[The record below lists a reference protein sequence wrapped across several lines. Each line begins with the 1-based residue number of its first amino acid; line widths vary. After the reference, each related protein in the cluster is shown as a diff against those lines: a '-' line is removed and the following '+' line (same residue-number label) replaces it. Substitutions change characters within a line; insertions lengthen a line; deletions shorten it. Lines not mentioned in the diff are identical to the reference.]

1 MMMRVTWPWRVST
14 RRPGHVEWKGR
25 VQHTH
30 NDEGE
35 KRGKNNN
42 EAPRLM
48 PLPLPP
54 PACRQQRP
62 SYTTCNVTNPSTPSF
77 LVFMVLMLYRGLD
90 LCNPITP
97 TCPLQRVVSPH
108 HPRRGYWTRRGWRR
122 WGGAARLAPMSG
134 ISTWCRTAA
143 GTTR

>member
-1 MMMRVTWPWRVST
+1 MQNPPAAGVLSSTNVPFHRNSPFHLMNTNRIGERICSIIFFSLSLDVVYIWEKGGRGMMMMRVTWPWRVST

-77 LVFMVLMLYRGLD
+77 LVFTLHGD
-90 LCNPITP
+90 SI
-97 TCPLQRVVSPH
+97 
-108 HPRRGYWTRRGWRR
+108 
-122 WGGAARLAPMSG
+122 
-134 ISTWCRTAA
+134 
-143 GTTR
+143 